1 MESREVS
8 LLRKIRLTTSRKINS
23 LLVGE
28 YHSAFRGFGLSF
40 DSVRE
45 YQYGDDV
52 RNIDWNVSA
61 RMNHL
66 FVKEYI
72 EERELSIVLMIDM
85 SGSTDF
91 GSRSR
96 TKGDVILE
104 AVTLLL
110 YLAQMNND
118 RISVALFTDRVEA
131 FFQPRKGRKF
141 ILKVLDEIL
150 AFRPGSRRTSI
161 TSAVEFVSRVMKKR
175 SVILLFSDFLDE
187 DPALFTRMK
196 LLGRRH
202 DLIPVRVQD
211 PMEEQMS
218 FYGLTEFVDLE
229 TGEATLREV
238 DPRPLNLPILAGF
251 NTLSLSTDR
260 PVEQDLLKFF
270 EKRNRMQ
277 RHHG

>member
-96 TKGDVILE
+96 TKADVILE
-104 AVTLLL
+104 TVTLLL

-118 RISVALFTDRVEA
+118 RISVALFTETVEA

-150 AFRPGSRRTSI
+150 AFRPKSRRTSI

-202 DLIPVRVQD
+202 DLIPVQVQD
-211 PMEEQMS
+211 PMEEKMS

-229 TGEATLREV
+229 TGESTLREV
-238 DPRPLNLPILAGF
+238 DPRPLNLPLLAGF